1 MRQFNDPFFEKENL
15 IALQGYSLQVFASGR
30 VKVTFW
36 EVGNRRIEYYAEW
49 PKRDTEA
56 YRRQHKRSVEHLT
69 HHFEIVDTLR
79 TKSDARAILRVHA
92 KGDNNKTAD
101 NAHVLLSYSTNECI
115 VVMNTLVHVW
125 ELPSEVLQAFFER
138 SGPRQGA
145 SSVFNEYM
153 PSYEHDWENA
163 TFGVVDYRRGFRSPK
178 RNQHPGQANNND
190 DHLFY

>member
-1 MRQFNDPFFEKENL
+1 MTKYLDTFFEQEHL
-15 IALQGYSLQVFASGR
+15 MELQGYRLQVFASGR
-30 VKVTFW
+30 VKLSFLDF
-36 EVGNRRIEYYAEW
+36 GNRSTEYYAEW

-56 YRRQHKRSVEHLT
+56 YRRQRKRSVEHIP
-69 HHFEIVDTLR
+69 HHFDLVDTLR
-79 TKSDARAILRVHA
+79 TQSDARAILRVHA

-115 VVMNTLVHVW
+115 VVLNTLVQTW
-125 ELPSEVLQAFFER
+125 ELPSEVLQVFFER

-153 PSYEHDWENA
+153 PSYEHDWEDA
-163 TFGVVDYRRGFRSPK
+163 TFSVADYRKGFRSPK
-178 RNQHPGQANNND
+178 IKQHPSHATEND

>member
-1 MRQFNDPFFEKENL
+1 MTKYLDTFFEEEHL
-15 IALQGYSLQVFASGR
+15 MALQGYRLQVFASGR
-30 VKVTFW
+30 VKLSFL
-36 EVGNRRIEYYAEW
+36 GAGSQSLDYYAEW

-56 YRRQHKRSVEHLT
+56 YRRQRKRSLEHLP
-69 HHFEIVDTLR
+69 HHFDSVDTLR

-101 NAHVLLSYSTNECI
+101 NAHVILSYSTNQCI
-115 VVMNTLVHVW
+115 IVLNVLVHVW

-138 SGPRQGA
+138 NGPRTGA

-153 PSYEHDWENA
+153 PSYEHDWEDA
-163 TFGVVDYRRGFRSPK
+163 TFGLAEYRKGFRSPK
-178 RNQHPGQANNND
+178 INQHPSHATENN